1 MSSVGSIVL
10 LVTVLVLSCPIYAT
24 GRDQLLAREKK
35 ISSSFNVYHD
45 QQESLLTRR
54 IRQSSGIPT
63 SNHTLTCHQC
73 RSFEDGDQCIHLP
86 TNSSIFNE
94 PCGSHQTACM
104 VKRFS
109 YTENAT
115 SPLALWYIERNC
127 SSKCEPGCLILG
139 ERTKL
144 YACIS
149 CCNHNLCNIGNGA
162 NYQRFSHDLAV
173 VQMIVLIFLNFY
185 LVAQ

>member
-1 MSSVGSIVL
+1 MVCCQTASVKFSLVMAFVLRIALKQLLDEWQSPEISWLGDYDHVILHWFGEIMSSVGSIVL

-54 IRQSSGIPT
+54 IRQSNGIPT

-104 VKRFS
+104 VI
-109 YTENAT
+109 ENKPFRIPSLLSLT
-115 SPLALWYIERNC
+115 
-127 SSKCEPGCLILG
+127 
-139 ERTKL
+139 
-144 YACIS
+144 
-149 CCNHNLCNIGNGA
+149 
-162 NYQRFSHDLAV
+162 NY
-173 VQMIVLIFLNFY
+173 
-185 LVAQ
+185 